1 MGAFLDSIFNR
12 TYYKEVLASYEL
24 VNNKFYDA
32 YKIWLE
38 HESNEDDCTYSFKI
52 KVHNNLENIK
62 QIDRWIRNYKTLLKN
77 NPKTIQWFFYQ
88 KGYNQVK
95 KMTYK
100 EYKEAL
106 KFW

>member
-38 HESNEDDCTYSFKI
+38 NE
-52 KVHNNLENIK
+52 
-62 QIDRWIRNYKTLLKN
+62 
-77 NPKTIQWFFYQ
+77 
-88 KGYNQVK
+88 
-95 KMTYK
+95 
-100 EYKEAL
+100 
-106 KFW
+106 

>member
-62 QIDRWIRNYKTLLKN
+62 QIDKFKFIIFLKKLIFLIFLKIKLLFLCA
-77 NPKTIQWFFYQ
+77 IDIF
-88 KGYNQVK
+88 
-95 KMTYK
+95 
-100 EYKEAL
+100 L
-106 KFW
+106 